1 MKKRFGLCKLNG
13 KFCLVDLDNLQVYYG
28 LWKIFKICF
37 KYRNNYIITII

>member
-13 KFCLVDLDNLQVYYG
+13 KFCLVDLDNFG